1 MNFLD
6 LITCIPPPPAPEV
19 KELSANQFVFSTA
32 PTFCQTQDIL
42 SSFLHMSNQLHFA
55 FHRRHMH
62 AETTVLTET
71 K

>member
-1 MNFLD
+1 MY
-6 LITCIPPPPAPEV
+6 PPAPEV

-55 FHRRHMH
+55 FHRLHMQ
-62 AETTVLTET
+62 
-71 K
+71 KQPY